1 MSKKIK
7 TIVILALVLIS
18 ITCLIGSCKEV
29 ERIPMYAP
37 DDRVIYILENQV
49 EEYEAEGW
57 YIEPVVLMYASDG
70 RTQYTLESEVE
81 LYKTLNWYIEPVTL
95 MYASDGR
102 TMYCLNSEVELYRTL
117 NWFLSEREAKE
128 SVLNQND
135 VILLAKTIHAEA
147 NDSNYTD
154 RCYVGAVVMNR
165 LDSGKWGNSIYSV
178 ITARGQYACYGNS
191 KFNKYPPE
199 ECIKIAKDLLL
210 GERFGVPK
218 NVIFQAAFRQ
228 GTGIW
233 KIVYNTNGYNHYYCF
248 GNV

>member
-7 TIVILALVLIS
+7 TIVILIVILIVTLTS
-18 ITCLIGSCKEV
+18 ITCLTGGCEEQKK
-29 ERIPMYAP
+29 IPMYAP
-37 DDRVIYILENQV
+37 DDKIIYISENQID
-49 EEYEAEGW
+49 EYKKMGW
-57 YIEPVVLMYASDG
+57 Y
-70 RTQYTLESEVE
+70 TESLV
-81 LYKTLNWYIEPVTL
+81 L

-102 TMYCLNSEVELYRTL
+102 TMYCVKSEVELYKDL
-117 NWFLSEREAKE
+117 NWFLTEREAKE

-178 ITARGQYACYGNS
+178 ITAQGQYACYGNS

-199 ECIKIAKDLLL
+199 ECIKIATDLLL

-218 NVIFQAAFRQ
+218 NVIFQAGFRQ
-228 GTGIW
+228 GTGVW